1 MSLTAASDVTQGL
14 GRTMDFRFT
23 DEQEGFR
30 DDVKSFIEEHAPEG
44 RIGGGDEEA
53 NAAVHEQV
61 LGFQKALAE
70 RRWLT
75 LAWPK
80 EIGGLETSHWQQMV
94 LNEEMAYQGAPSSQN
109 MGTMWVGPAL
119 MLVGS
124 DEQKETHLNRIAD
137 AADDSWW
144 CTLYSEPGAGSDLAS
159 LQTRATQDGDE
170 FVVNGQKIW
179 TSGAHRANW
188 GWLAARTDPD
198 APKHRGISMFL
209 LDMASPGVEVRPLV
223 NMVDDHSF
231 NEVYFEDVR
240 VPARNLV
247 GERDRGWYHLAVALD
262 FERSSIAGF
271 SGSRRVVEEQMA
283 YAMEHTEDLERTP
296 LVRLEFGDR
305 LTEVEVGTNLAYRI
319 VHLQTGGIIA
329 NYEASAAKLF
339 SSELTQR
346 IAATGMS
353 MLGLYG
359 QLSTPQEHAR
369 LDGDVGKS
377 YVQSVASTI
386 GGGTSEVQ
394 RNIIATRG
402 LGLPRG

>member
-1 MSLTAASDVTQGL
+1 MRS
-14 GRTMDFRFT
+14 
-23 DEQEGFR
+23 
-30 DDVKSFIEEHAPEG
+30 I
-44 RIGGGDEEA
+44 
-53 NAAVHEQV
+53 
-61 LGFQKALAE
+61 
-70 RRWLT
+70 
-75 LAWPK
+75 
-80 EIGGLETSHWQQMV
+80 
-94 LNEEMAYQGAPSSQN
+94 Y
-109 MGTMWVGPAL
+109 
-119 MLVGS
+119 
-124 DEQKETHLNRIAD
+124 
-137 AADDSWW
+137 
-144 CTLYSEPGAGSDLAS
+144 
-159 LQTRATQDGDE
+159 
-170 FVVNGQKIW
+170 
-179 TSGAHRANW
+179 
-188 GWLAARTDPD
+188 
-198 APKHRGISMFL
+198 
-209 LDMASPGVEVRPLV
+209 
-223 NMVDDHSF
+223 
-231 NEVYFEDVR
+231 EDVR

>member
-1 MSLTAASDVTQGL
+1 
-14 GRTMDFRFT
+14 MDFRFT
-23 DEQEGFR
+23 NEQETFR
-30 DDVKSFIEEHAPEG
+30 GEVKAFIEEHAPDGRLSADDEG
-44 RIGGGDEEA
+44 GSD
-53 NAAVHEQV
+53 AAHDQV
-61 LGFQKALAE
+61 LEFQKGLAE

-80 EIGGLETSHWQQMV
+80 EIGGLEASHWQQMV

-124 DEQKETHLNRIAD
+124 DEQKATHLNRIAD

-170 FVVNGQKIW
+170 FVINGQKIW
-179 TSGAHRANW
+179 TSGAHRSDW

-209 LDMASPGVEVRPLV
+209 LEMSSPGVSVRPLV
-223 NMVDDHSF
+223 NLANDHSF

-240 VPARNLV
+240 IPARNLV
-247 GERDRGWYHLAVALD
+247 GERNRGWYHLAVALD

-271 SGSRRVVEEQMA
+271 SGSRRAVEAQIE
-283 YAMEHTEDLERTP
+283 YANEHPEGLERSP

-305 LTEVEVGTNLAYRI
+305 MTEVEIGTNLAYRI

-339 SSELTQR
+339 SSELAQR
-346 IAATGMS
+346 IASTGMS

-359 QLSTPQEHAR
+359 QLADPQEHAP
-369 LDGDVGKS
+369 LDGSVGKS
-377 YVQSVASTI
+377 YLQVVSSTI

>member
-1 MSLTAASDVTQGL
+1 
-14 GRTMDFRFT
+14 MDFRFT
-23 DEQEGFR
+23 NEQEGFR
-30 DDVKSFIEEHAPEG
+30 DEVKSFITEYAPEG
-44 RIGGGDEEA
+44 RVSGEGEA
-53 NAAVHEQV
+53 GSAAAHEQV
-61 LGFQKALAE
+61 LQFQKAMAK

-80 EIGGLETSHWQQMV
+80 EIGGLEASHWQQMV

-124 DEQKETHLNRIAD
+124 DDQKATHLNRIAD
-137 AADDSWW
+137 AEDDSWW

-170 FVVNGQKIW
+170 FVINGQKIW
-179 TSGAHRANW
+179 TSGAHYSNW

-209 LDMASPGVEVRPLV
+209 LEMDSPGVSVRPLV
-223 NMVDDHSF
+223 NMANDHSF

-240 VPARNLV
+240 IPAQNLV

-271 SGSRRVVEEQMA
+271 SGSRRVVEEQME
-283 YAMEHTEDLERTP
+283 YARAHPEDLARTP
-296 LVRLEFGDR
+296 QVRLEFGDR

-339 SSELTQR
+339 SSELSQR
-346 IAATGMS
+346 IAGTGMS

-359 QLSTPQEHAR
+359 QLGTPQEHAR
-369 LDGDVGKS
+369 LDGSVGKS
-377 YVQSVASTI
+377 YTQSVSSTI